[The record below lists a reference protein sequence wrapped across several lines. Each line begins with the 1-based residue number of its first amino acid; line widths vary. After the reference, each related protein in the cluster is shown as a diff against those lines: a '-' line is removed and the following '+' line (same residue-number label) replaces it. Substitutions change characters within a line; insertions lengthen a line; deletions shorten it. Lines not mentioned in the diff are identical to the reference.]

1 MQRQFIRALG
11 IVLFSYIVIVYTG
24 PELIF
29 ILLIANFQTFICEDI
44 RVIEMM
50 ANVGS
55 ILALVITFVVVLLFI
70 FILGYFCK
78 HSYYDFWFCGPFK

>member
-29 ILLIANFQTFICEDI
+29 ILLIANFVSIRIMVFGFAVLSNRGGCE
-44 RVIEMM
+44 
-50 ANVGS
+50 NKKFG
-55 ILALVITFVVVLLFI
+55 LYL
-70 FILGYFCK
+70 K
-78 HSYYDFWFCGPFK
+78 